1 MCTMHLVL
9 LRAGLALASLVTA
22 VDGEHEVG
30 PEQFRCALRHFACA
44 GCCAGGRCGW
54 ARALGAWALGVG
66 QSPEGQNALRTRA
79 TSSARTAAQA
89 RAASSRAAASRSASA
104 RSSEP
109 LVALQ
114 TQARARQAPC
124 ARSHFSI
131 TSHVRT
137 GGRRHSPGGGERPR
151 GLPERTGR
159 CGRRAS
165 RQRRNALGHRHCRRR
180 DGRRAGRCDGRRDGR
195 L

>member
-137 GGRRHSPGGGERPR
+137 GGRRQSPGGGSHH
-151 GLPERTGR
+151 
-159 CGRRAS
+159 S
-165 RQRRNALGHRHCRRR
+165 RQRRRRVWCAR
-180 DGRRAGRCDGRRDGR
+180 I
-195 L
+195 